1 MKKINTIFSSE
12 IKVRPDD
19 IDLNNHVHNAKYLDF
34 VQAAR
39 FEQMVNDYKMPM
51 EEFYEK
57 GYNWVASA
65 SYIEWKRPLKLGDTA
80 IVKTQMD
87 SVNGAQCKVNFWIEN
102 KETNKL
108 VSEGHFIYTMI
119 SIKSGR
125 PARITDDII
134 ERYSI

>member
-1 MKKINTIFSSE
+1 MNTIFSSE

-19 IDLNNHVHNAKYLDF
+19 IDLNNHVHNAKYLDY

-39 FEQMVNDYKMPM
+39 FEQMINDYKMPM
-51 EEFYEK
+51 EEFVEK
-57 GYNWVASA
+57 GYNWVSSA
-65 SYIEWKRPLKLGDTA
+65 AHIDWKRPLKLGDTA

-102 KETNKL
+102 KATNKL
-108 VSEGHFIYTMI
+108 VSDGYFIYTMV
-119 SIKSGR
+119 SVKSGR
-125 PARITDDII
+125 PVRITDEII

>member
-1 MKKINTIFSSE
+1 MNTIFSSE

-19 IDLNNHVHNAKYLDF
+19 IDLNNHVHNAKYLDY

-39 FEQMVNDYKMPM
+39 FEQMSNNYKMPM
-51 EEFYEK
+51 EEFVKK
-57 GYNWVASA
+57 GFNWVSSA
-65 SYIEWKRPLKLGDTA
+65 AHIDWKRPLKLGDTA

-87 SVNGAQCKVNFWIEN
+87 SVNGAQCKVNFRIEN
-102 KETNKL
+102 KVTNKL

-119 SIKSGR
+119 SVKSGR
-125 PARITDDII
+125 PVRITDEII

>member
-1 MKKINTIFSSE
+1 MNTIFSSE

-19 IDLNNHVHNAKYLDF
+19 IDLNNHLHNAKYLDY

-39 FEQMVNDYKMPM
+39 FEQMNNNYKMPM
-51 EEFYEK
+51 EEFLEK
-57 GYNWVASA
+57 GYNWVSSSA
-65 SYIEWKRPLKLGDTA
+65 QIDWKRPLKLGDTA

-102 KETNKL
+102 KVTNKL
-108 VSEGHFIYTMI
+108 VAEGHFNYTMV
-119 SIKSGR
+119 SVKSGR
-125 PARITDDII
+125 PVKITDEII

>member
-1 MKKINTIFSSE
+1 MNAIFSSE

-19 IDLNNHVHNAKYLDF
+19 IDLNNHLHNAKYLDY

-39 FEQMVNDYKMPM
+39 FEQMTNNYKMPM
-51 EEFYEK
+51 EEFIEK

-65 SYIEWKRPLKLGDTA
+65 ANINWKRPLKLGDTA

-87 SVNGAQCKVNFWIEN
+87 SVNGAQCQVNFWIEN

-108 VSEGHFIYTMI
+108 VSEGHFIYTMV
-119 SIKSGR
+119 SVKSGR
-125 PARITDDII
+125 PVRITDEII

>member
-1 MKKINTIFSSE
+1 MNTIFSSE

-19 IDLNNHVHNAKYLDF
+19 IDLNNHLHNAKYLDY

-39 FEQMVNDYKMPM
+39 FEQMINDYKMPM
-51 EEFYEK
+51 EEFIEK

-65 SYIEWKRPLKLGDTA
+65 AHIDWKRPLKLGDTA

-102 KETNKL
+102 KATNKL
-108 VSEGHFIYTMI
+108 VSKGHFIYTMV
-119 SIKSGR
+119 SVKSGR
-125 PARITDDII
+125 PVRITNEII

>member
-1 MKKINTIFSSE
+1 MNTIFSSE

-19 IDLNNHVHNAKYLDF
+19 IDLNNHVHNAKYLDY

-39 FEQMVNDYKMPM
+39 FEQMNNNYKMPM
-51 EEFYEK
+51 EEFVKK
-57 GYNWVASA
+57 GYNWVSSA
-65 SYIEWKRPLKLGDTA
+65 AHIDWKRPLKLGDTA

-102 KETNKL
+102 KGTNKL

-119 SIKSGR
+119 SVKSGR
-125 PARITDDII
+125 PVRITDEII

>member
-1 MKKINTIFSSE
+1 MNTIFSSE

-19 IDLNNHVHNAKYLDF
+19 IDLNNHLHNAKYLDY

-39 FEQMVNDYKMPM
+39 FEQMINDYKMPM
-51 EEFYEK
+51 DEFIEK

-65 SYIEWKRPLKLGDTA
+65 AQIDWKRPLKLGDTA

-102 KETNKL
+102 KVTNKL
-108 VSEGHFIYTMI
+108 VSEGHFIYTMV
-119 SIKSGR
+119 SVKSGR
-125 PARITDDII
+125 PVRITDEII

>member
-1 MKKINTIFSSE
+1 MNAIFSSE

-19 IDLNNHVHNAKYLDF
+19 IDLNNHVHNAKYLDY

-39 FEQMVNDYKMPM
+39 FEQMINDYKMPM
-51 EEFYEK
+51 EEFVEK
-57 GYNWVASA
+57 GYNWVSSA
-65 SYIEWKRPLKLGDTA
+65 AHIDWKRPLKLGDTA

-102 KETNKL
+102 KATNKL
-108 VSEGHFIYTMI
+108 VSDGYFIYTMV
-119 SIKSGR
+119 SVKSGR
-125 PARITDDII
+125 PVRITDEII

>member
-1 MKKINTIFSSE
+1 MNTIFSSE

-19 IDLNNHVHNAKYLDF
+19 IDLNNHVHNAKYLDY

-39 FEQMVNDYKMPM
+39 FEQMINDYKMPM
-51 EEFYEK
+51 EEFVEK
-57 GYNWVASA
+57 GFNWVSSA
-65 SYIEWKRPLKLGDTA
+65 AHIDWKRPLKLGDTA

-102 KETNKL
+102 KATNKL
-108 VSEGHFIYTMI
+108 VSDGYFIYTMV
-119 SIKSGR
+119 SVKSGR
-125 PARITDDII
+125 PVRITDEII